1 MRFAGLLFLFQVL
14 CFISIATASE
24 PNDDFYLLCSGGQ
37 DKEIAKLLAENP
49 EWVHAK
55 TKDSEHCLHLAGIQG
70 FPKVTKL
77 FLEKGADP
85 NVRSNPDVGLRMTP
99 LSWNVYGNHVENC
112 KLLLEYGADVNAD
125 FDQAHKGKKEK
136 ITVLDLFQLISQG
149 AKEEFVALQELLTKY
164 GAKTYK
170 ELASGK

>member
-1 MRFAGLLFLFQVL
+1 MPTL
-14 CFISIATASE
+14 
-24 PNDDFYLLCSGGQ
+24 
-37 DKEIAKLLAENP
+37 
-49 EWVHAK
+49 
-55 TKDSEHCLHLAGIQG
+55 
-70 FPKVTKL
+70 
-77 FLEKGADP
+77 DP

-112 KLLLEYGADVNAD
+112 KLLLEYGADVNAN

-149 AKEEFVALQELLTKY
+149 AKEEFKELDALLTKY

-170 ELASGK
+170 ELAAQT